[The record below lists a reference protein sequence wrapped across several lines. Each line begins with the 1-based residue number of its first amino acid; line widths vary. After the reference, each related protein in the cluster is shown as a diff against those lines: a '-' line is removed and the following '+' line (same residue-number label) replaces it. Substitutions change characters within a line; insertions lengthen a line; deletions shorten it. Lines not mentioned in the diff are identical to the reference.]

1 MNGETRMNTG
11 SEVKTSGGYRYALLT
26 MALVVL
32 GLLGYL
38 WAQAQTVR
46 QGDEISRLRTE
57 QRQLLRQQE
66 RLRAEISGLRRTSR
80 IREIATNR
88 LGMVFPQGPPRNLYL
103 DRRPDRHAPSGH
115 RN

>member
-1 MNGETRMNTG
+1 MNTS
-11 SEVKTSGGYRYALLT
+11 SEMKTTGGYRYVLLT
-26 MALVVL
+26 LALVVL

-57 QRQLLRQQE
+57 HQQLLRQQD
-66 RLRAEISGLRRTSR
+66 RLRAEISGLRKSSR

-103 DRRPDRHAPSGH
+103 DRHPGRHTLSDH
-115 RN
+115 KN

>member
-1 MNGETRMNTG
+1 MKTRADMK
-11 SEVKTSGGYRYALLT
+11 ESGGYRYVFLT
-26 MALVVL
+26 LALVVL

-57 QRQLLRQQE
+57 HRQLLRQQD
-66 RLRAEISGLRRTSR
+66 RLRAEISGLRRSSR

-88 LGMVFPQGPPRNLYL
+88 LGMAFPEGPPRNLYL
-103 DRRPDRHAPSGH
+103 DRRPGGHARSGH
-115 RN
+115 KN

>member
-1 MNGETRMNTG
+1 MNSG
-11 SEVKTSGGYRYALLT
+11 SEMKTSGGYRYVFLT
-26 MALVVL
+26 LALVVL
-32 GLLGYL
+32 CLLGYL

-57 QRQLLRQQE
+57 HQQLLREQE
-66 RLRAEISGLRRTSR
+66 RLRAEMSGLRRSSR

-88 LGMVFPQGPPRNLYL
+88 LGMVFPQGPPQNLYL
-103 DRRPDRHAPSGH
+103 DRQPGRNALSGR

>member
-1 MNGETRMNTG
+1 MNTG
-11 SEVKTSGGYRYALLT
+11 SETKTSGGYRYILLA

-57 QRQLLRQQE
+57 HQQLLRRQE
-66 RLRAEISGLRRTSR
+66 RLRAEISGLRRSSR
-80 IREIATNR
+80 IREIATVR
-88 LGMVFPQGPPRNLYL
+88 LGMVFPQGPPQNLYMDL
-103 DRRPDRHAPSGH
+103 RPGRQTPSGH